1 MNQCILGIFSLIF
14 SLIVKTIRN
23 IFSNL
28 IDRHDITEILL
39 KMALNTITTLKS
51 DCSIEFTFEDVMAI
65 EKNYHKKLLKLYE
78 KCKIIQFDTCRPK
91 YA

>member
-1 MNQCILGIFSLIF
+1 MDQCILGILSLIF

-23 IFSNL
+23 NILNL

-39 KMALNTITTLKS
+39 KVALNTITTLKS
-51 DCSIEFTFEDVMAI
+51 DCSIEFISEDCMAI
-65 EKNYHKKLLKLYE
+65 EKKTPQKTVLKLYNF
-78 KCKIIQFDTCRPK
+78 IIQFDTCRSK